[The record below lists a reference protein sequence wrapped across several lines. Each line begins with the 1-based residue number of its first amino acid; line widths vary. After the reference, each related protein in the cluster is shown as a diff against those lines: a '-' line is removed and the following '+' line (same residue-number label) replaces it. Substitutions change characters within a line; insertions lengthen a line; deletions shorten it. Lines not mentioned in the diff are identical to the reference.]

1 MVICRSLLTVLF
13 ISVTASANAQ
23 GQLNDASS
31 QMGTAEQRAACGP
44 DVGRFCKSV
53 KPEDG
58 PYGYLLCL
66 QANRTKLRPACLK
79 VIEPGQ

>member
-1 MVICRSLLTVLF
+1 MIVCRALLAVF
-13 ISVTASANAQ
+13 IGVTATVHAQ
-23 GQLNDASS
+23 SQSNPDASS

-53 KPEDG
+53 KPEEG
-58 PYGYLLCL
+58 PFAYLACL

-79 VIEPGQ
+79 VIEPQ

>member
-1 MVICRSLLTVLF
+1 MILCRALLAVF
-13 ISVTASANAQ
+13 IGVTATEHAQ
-23 GQLNDASS
+23 GQSNPDASS

-53 KPEDG
+53 KPEEG
-58 PYGYLLCL
+58 PFAYLACL

-79 VIEPGQ
+79 VIEPQ